1 MLTVVFVYSLD
12 VLMQVLVG
20 MEAKVLGQGLAQG
33 LGLEVVLGLELANKR
48 ALSTTRVV
56 GRLMTG
62 VPCRRSRTSSP
73 LEAMLASTPSSKLHT
88 ACSSFGGQFWM
99 AISATQL
106 MDVSDCF
113 YTYIS

>member
-1 MLTVVFVYSLD
+1 MLTAVFVYSLD

-33 LGLEVVLGLELANKR
+33 LGLELANKR

>member
-1 MLTVVFVYSLD
+1 
-12 VLMQVLVG
+12 MQVLVG
-20 MEAKVLGQGLAQG
+20 MEAKVLGLALGLAQGLAQG
-33 LGLEVVLGLELANKR
+33 LEVVSGLELATRR
-48 ALSTTRVV
+48 ALSMTRVV
-56 GRLMTG
+56 DRLMTG